1 MLSSF
6 DRDPSERAC
15 FTQRW
20 AKLAHRLADCSASMS
35 DGSDS
40 DRDNEPLSALTAKQG
55 KGKSKIVVDSS
66 YDKAVKK
73 SVLCVSSMRPARLLS
88 AKKFSLPIAPPSP
101 PSTRLHAR
109 DRIGR
114 AC

>member
-6 DRDPSERAC
+6 DRDPLERAC

-40 DRDNEPLSALTAKQG
+40 DRDNEPLSALTVKQG
-55 KGKSKIVVDSS
+55 KGKSKIVADSS

-73 SVLCVSSMRPARLLS
+73 SVLTKTNEDIMYESRSN
-88 AKKFSLPIAPPSP
+88 
-101 PSTRLHAR
+101 
-109 DRIGR
+109 
-114 AC
+114 